1 MDRLLPCCICCNS
14 VCGLL
19 GYSGDREVC
28 ASAVR
33 KEIAQTQSIGLETI
47 ATLVECCC
55 YFLFNLLYVIFLAC
69 FFKINCL

>member
-1 MDRLLPCCICCNS
+1 MDSMLPCGIRSNS
-14 VCGLL
+14 ICGLL
-19 GYSGDREVC
+19 GYSRDRKVC

-47 ATLVECCC
+47 ATLVEFVATFIQFTICD
-55 YFLFNLLYVIFLAC
+55 FLAC